1 MSRYRILSVADRS
14 QILNTCHQF
23 EIENQDKMNPWE
35 VMAKQYEKG
44 IQMMENNS
52 PAFVFNLFELSRTAP
67 DDVEYWENV
76 ESEIADFLETEI
88 GKMKD
93 LM

>member
-1 MSRYRILSVADRS
+1 MSRYKILSVADRS

-52 PAFVFNLFELSRTAP
+52 PAFIFNLSELSRTAP
-67 DDVEYWENV
+67 DDAEYWENV
-76 ESEIADFLETEI
+76 EDEIVDFLETQI